1 MQEERQGIEAS
12 FFLNKPVAIFIDD
25 KDRVQ
30 RRDGILRGFDHTHI
44 YLELTFPGKEGKV
57 VSYLRTDIKRIIL
70 SDGGGSNTK

>member
-1 MQEERQGIEAS
+1 MKEERQGIEVS

-44 YLELTFPGKEGKV
+44 YLELTFLGKEGKV

-70 SDGGGSNTK
+70 SDGGGSNPK

>member
-1 MQEERQGIEAS
+1 MNEVRQGIEVS
-12 FFLNKPVAIFIDD
+12 FFLNKPVAVFLYD

-44 YLELTFPGKEGKV
+44 YVELTYNNSGDL

-70 SDGGGSNTK
+70 SSGGGSHPQ